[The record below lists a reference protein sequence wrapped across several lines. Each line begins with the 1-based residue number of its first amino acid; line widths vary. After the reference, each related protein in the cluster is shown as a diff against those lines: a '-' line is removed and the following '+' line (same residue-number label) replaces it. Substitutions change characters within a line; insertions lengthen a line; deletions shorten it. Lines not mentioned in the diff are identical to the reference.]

1 MSDSR
6 NNLMVNATTSPFSL
20 PIDVGLV
27 NYKRPRSIAHIDL
40 LHPTKLTTQEIL
52 QHHQQTTPFPDNT
65 LPNHQTQK
73 HTTRTFTPTCVLST
87 PASTLHA
94 ATKRVAHQAARPA
107 HGFAQNPVIASPC
120 VTLFLVSDTRMS
132 TFREVTAMRAS
143 WLGSH

>member
-20 PIDVGLV
+20 PIDLGLV
-27 NYKRPRSIAHIDL
+27 NYKRPRSIANIDL
-40 LHPTKLTTQEIL
+40 LYPTKLTTQKFF
-52 QHHQQTTPFPDNT
+52 QHHQQTTPLPDNT
-65 LPNHQTQK
+65 VPNQQTQK
-73 HTTRTFTPTCVLST
+73 HTTRTPTATCASST

-107 HGFAQNPVIASPC
+107 YGFAQNPAIVSPC
-120 VTLFLVSDTRMS
+120 VTHFPVSDMRMS
-132 TFREVTAMRAS
+132 TFREVTAMRAL